1 MITEIFNTGKI
12 YLIRTP
18 VSGNC
23 GIPKLHGLI
32 LSGALGLD
40 FNPATSMEECY
51 FVFVTRNLKYLL
63 ILHLD
68 DVGITLIKRV
78 LFNRR
83 FKIILSDDSKPL
95 NLTREQIKRLVLD
108 GTYQGD
114 WYSAYMQQTVGKTL
128 SPTG

>member
-32 LSGALGLD
+32 LGGTLGLD
-40 FNPATSMEECY
+40 FNPATSLEESY
-51 FVFVTRNLKYLL
+51 FVFVTRNFKYLL

-68 DVGITLIKRV
+68 EVGITLIKRV

-83 FKIILSDDSKPL
+83 FRIMLEDEAKPL
-95 NLTREQIKRLVLD
+95 NLTREQMKRLVLD
-108 GTYQGD
+108 GTYQGE
-114 WYSAYMQQTVGKTL
+114 WYSTYMQQIMGKSLLTN
-128 SPTG
+128 